1 MLKYLGASRQ
11 KMDDRGRVHLPV
23 RWSSSVAAVGEMVLT
38 AGPRGSLLLLEPKV
52 WEETATRVGV
62 DLLCPDRRR
71 WVRELFIGHAETVAV
86 DKNDRIQI
94 AEGLRAYA
102 GLRDISAVFLV
113 GSGNAIEIWSQAKW
127 DEEVAAAGKA
137 DQLFDLHDDP
147 GPSSVTSAPE
157 AKPAT

>member
-23 RWSSSVAAVGEMVLT
+23 RWSSSVASAGEMVLT

-52 WEETATRVGV
+52 WEETAARVGV
-62 DLLCPDRRR
+62 DLLCADRRR
-71 WVRELFIGHAETVAV
+71 WVRELFIGHAETVTV

-102 GLRDISAVFLV
+102 GLRDISAVFLL

-127 DEEVAAAGKA
+127 DEEMNSAVKA

-147 GPSSVTSAPE
+147 GPSSATAAPE
-157 AKPAT
+157 VKPAT